1 MRDLPC
7 PFLKTEK
14 KCSDLEKNALI
25 LRINRLSFSFKMQ
38 FQEYL
43 GVKTLSP
50 VLIFVLCK
58 TNIYRNALILEK
70 LPCPE
75 KFLID

>member
-1 MRDLPC
+1 
-7 PFLKTEK
+7 
-14 KCSDLEKNALI
+14 
-25 LRINRLSFSFKMQ
+25 MQ

-70 LPCPE
+70 PPCPE
-75 KFLID
+75 KFLIDWLLNSSEPAQ

>member
-1 MRDLPC
+1 
-7 PFLKTEK
+7 
-14 KCSDLEKNALI
+14 
-25 LRINRLSFSFKMQ
+25 MQ

-75 KFLID
+75 KFLIDWLLNSSEPAQ